1 MAMWQKYFW
10 NRNSNI
16 KEIKKKKNANT
27 QYKLAIF
34 STATGSANKII
45 QILHGNGQIKKNWP
59 ELSSLGQEPTFKFG
73 Q

>member
-16 KEIKKKKNANT
+16 KEIKKKNANT

-34 STATGSANKII
+34 STATGSANTTRKRA
-45 QILHGNGQIKKNWP
+45 NKKKWP